1 MFNPKDI
8 EKFVKEHIQQKIDN
22 NELHLTGIIMD
33 GIIMDDEDLFKHEFL
48 LYETALFEGVCNGI
62 IMCGGKIEGIE

>member
-1 MFNPKDI
+1 MENKIFNPKDI

-22 NELHLTGIIMD
+22 HELHLTGIIMD
-33 GIIMDDEDLFKHEFL
+33 DENLFKHEFL
-48 LYETALFEGVCNGI
+48 LYETTLFEGVCNGI